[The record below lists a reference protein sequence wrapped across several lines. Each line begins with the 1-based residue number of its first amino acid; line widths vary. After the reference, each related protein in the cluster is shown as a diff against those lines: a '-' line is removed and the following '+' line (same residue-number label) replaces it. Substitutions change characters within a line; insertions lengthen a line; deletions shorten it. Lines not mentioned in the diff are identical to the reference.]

1 MCKVSAVHIKH
12 CTNNGTQ
19 AHEELDTRYDNSCG
33 GTDFWLQYL
42 TGKSCSVSLFSASY
56 DLMQDVH
63 IATCLTAYTDKYGQ
77 TWILV
82 FNEVY
87 HLLINPNQIGMVG
100 IPISDDTFEENQKLG
115 IAHEKSFIPFGTG

>member
-1 MCKVSAVHIKH
+1 MSSFC
-12 CTNNGTQ
+12 
-19 AHEELDTRYDNSCG
+19 
-33 GTDFWLQYL
+33 
-42 TGKSCSVSLFSASY
+42 ASY
-56 DLMQDVH
+56 KPVQDMKTATFLM
-63 IATCLTAYTDKYGQ
+63 AYKYEYGQ